1 MVLILV
7 KLLQINPRQ
16 PINAYHSIKAITT
29 LGDLH
34 KLTYNTRTT
43 IINEQTNITT
53 TYPNEQVVDDMDAF
67 ISVLPSGIQS
77 RLQAETDG
85 SRQISNLVEVVIDLG
100 RPPEARFTT
109 GTLALSDQ
117 EVSIDDI
124 QHVISGLG
132 RFGDDNRAGVERTL
146 HRFSVI
152 RDREGEPVGLTCRV
166 GRAVFGSVKLI
177 RSLIESRRSV
187 LILGRPGVGK
197 TTILREVARVLADDA
212 SRRVVVVDTSNE
224 IAGDGAVPHPAIGR
238 ARRMQVPNTELQHR
252 VMIEAVENHM
262 PEVVVIDEMGTELEA
277 IAARTIAERG
287 VQLVATAH
295 GNTLGNVISN
305 PTLSDLVGGTQSVT
319 LGDIEARR
327 RRTQKTVL
335 ERKHTPTFDVVVEMR
350 ERNLV
355 GVHDDVGTAVDR
367 MLRGLPVPMEMRTL
381 DENGTIQSHTEDA
394 MLSEDG
400 FETAA
405 FDLNSIRAP
414 RRISEQYENSTESRN
429 GSTTERER
437 SHETAQRIDIP
448 PVRVHQFG
456 VPKDSIRA
464 AIQRMGVP
472 VKVVDSAD
480 AADIFVTTKLHYG
493 RRPPVVKRAEK
504 DGLPV
509 YVLRRGTREQIEQFL
524 SRFEVNGTPFNKNFK
539 HQSNTI
545 DDEARVV
552 DALEEAEH
560 AIERVLSGDRKV
572 SLSAQ
577 SANIRRLQHGLAA
590 RYNVGSASS
599 GNEPNRHVIIRKR
612 KR

>member
-1 MVLILV
+1 M
-7 KLLQINPRQ
+7 
-16 PINAYHSIKAITT
+16 IKTTAT
-29 LGDLH
+29 LGDIH
-34 KLTYNTRTT
+34 KLTYTT
-43 IINEQTNITT
+43 IINEQTNNTT
-53 TYPNEQVVDDMDAF
+53 TYPNQQVVDDIDAF
-67 ISVLPSGIQS
+67 ISVLPSSIQS
-77 RLQAETDG
+77 RLRSETDN

-100 RPPEARFTT
+100 RLPEARFTN
-109 GTLALSDQ
+109 GTLTLSNQ
-117 EVSIDDI
+117 EVSIKDI
-124 QHVISGLG
+124 QHVLSGLG
-132 RFGDDNRAGVERTL
+132 RFGDDNRAGIERTL

-177 RSLIESRRSV
+177 QNLIESNKSV

-212 SRRVVVVDTSNE
+212 SRRVVIVDTSNE

-394 MLSEDG
+394 MLSENG

-414 RRISEQYENSTESRN
+414 RRISEQYENQTENRN
-429 GSTTERER
+429 GSIHRQR
-437 SHETAQRIDIP
+437 SAEMPQRIDVP

-480 AADIFVTTKLHYG
+480 DADIFVTTKLHYG

-524 SRFEVNGTPFNKNFK
+524 SRFEHNGTPFNKNFN
-539 HQSNTI
+539 HQSDTI

-552 DALEEAEH
+552 EALEETEH

>member
-1 MVLILV
+1 M
-7 KLLQINPRQ
+7 
-16 PINAYHSIKAITT
+16 IKTTTT
-29 LGDLH
+29 LGDIH
-34 KLTYNTRTT
+34 KLTYTT
-43 IINEQTNITT
+43 IINEQTNNTTNTT
-53 TYPNEQVVDDMDAF
+53 TYPNQQVVDDIDAF
-67 ISVLPSGIQS
+67 ISVLPSSIQS
-77 RLQAETDG
+77 RLRSETDN

-100 RPPEARFTT
+100 RLPEARFTN
-109 GTLALSDQ
+109 GTLTLSNQ
-117 EVSIDDI
+117 EVSIEDI
-124 QHVISGLG
+124 QHVLSGLG
-132 RFGDDNRAGVERTL
+132 RFGDDNRAGIERTL

-177 RSLIESRRSV
+177 QNLIESNKSV

-212 SRRVVVVDTSNE
+212 SRRVVIVDTSNE

-394 MLSEDG
+394 MLSENG

-414 RRISEQYENSTESRN
+414 RRISEQYESPTENRN
-429 GSTTERER
+429 GSTHRQR
-437 SHETAQRIDIP
+437 SAEISQRIDVP
-448 PVRVHQFG
+448 PIRVHQFG

-480 AADIFVTTKLHYG
+480 DADIFVTTKLHYG

-524 SRFEVNGTPFNKNFK
+524 SRFEHNGTPFNKNFN
-539 HQSNTI
+539 HQSDTI

-552 DALEEAEH
+552 EALEETEH